1 MKSTVERRNHI
12 IKKIRNEGS
21 VRVDELSDQ
30 FDVSTVTIRND
41 LDFFEDKG
49 LIDRTY
55 GGALLRN
62 NVYNDPSIEEKKKIN
77 VDKKK
82 RIGKYASTLV
92 NDGESIILDS
102 GSTTREVGLHLKNK
116 SNLTIMTNAINIGL
130 ELAGGSSG
138 PEIML
143 TGGVLRDESYSL
155 VGPEAERT
163 MQNYYF
169 DTLFLGVDGVDFDHG
184 LTTSHPLEA
193 QLNRVMVARSNRV
206 IAVTDSTKFGR
217 HSFSFI
223 CNLDPIDVIITDKQI
238 TEDYENRFNKRDIEV
253 IKV

>member
-1 MKSTVERRNHI
+1 MKSTVDRRDKI
-12 IKKIRNEGS
+12 IQKIQNESS
-21 VRVDELSDQ
+21 VKVDELSEE

-41 LDFFEDKG
+41 LDFFEKKG

-77 VDKKK
+77 VEEKK
-82 RIGKYASTLV
+82 RIGDYASTFV

-102 GSTTREVGLHLKNK
+102 GSTTREIALRIKDKVD
-116 SNLTIMTNAINIGL
+116 LTVMTNAINIGL
-130 ELAGGSSG
+130 ELAGASG
-138 PEIML
+138 LEVML
-143 TGGVLRDESYSL
+143 TGGVLRDKSYSL

-169 DTLFLGVDGVDFDHG
+169 DTLFLGVDGMDFEHG
-184 LTTSHPLEA
+184 LTTSNPLEA
-193 QLNRVMVARSNRV
+193 QLNRIMVERSNRI
-206 IAVTDSTKFGR
+206 IAVTDSSKFGR
-217 HSFSFI
+217 HSFSYI
-223 CNLDPIDVIITDKQI
+223 CDLDPINILITDDQI
-238 TEDYENRFNKRDIEV
+238 SKEFEEKLHKRDIEV